1 MHKIDPSNPS
11 RQFYFSIVVVNDK
24 YTGEKLVCLANTCI
38 LRNQVSER
46 LKLTYA

>member
-24 YTGEKLVCLANTCI
+24 YTGEKLVCLANTCM
-38 LRNQVSER
+38 
-46 LKLTYA
+46 LKSGIGKA